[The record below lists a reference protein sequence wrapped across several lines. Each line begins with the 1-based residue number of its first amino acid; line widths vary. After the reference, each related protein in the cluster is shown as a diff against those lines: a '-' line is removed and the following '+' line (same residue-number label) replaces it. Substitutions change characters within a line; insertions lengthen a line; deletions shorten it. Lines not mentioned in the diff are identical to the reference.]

1 MASLFGKH
9 RLRQLA
15 AKINT
20 EDVQEYIE
28 LVQTWHKDYKDG
40 TLKTDKETSREQ
52 AYNQDFFIKILGYK
66 EKPSNPYSLE
76 PKATTE
82 KGQLPDAVL
91 SYSDPEQDIKNIAAV
106 VELKGASVDLERPQR
121 REGNMS
127 PVQQGFKYK
136 AQYRNC
142 PFVVVSNFWEFR
154 LYRDNLLDYE
164 VWNLDDLVNPDND
177 YFLFKTWFALLKFE
191 NFASVSGPSKTEE
204 LLTDIRIEQEEIGK
218 KFYKVY
224 REARLELLRDI
235 YRNNPSVKENID
247 FGIEKAQKII
257 DRIVFTCF
265 AEDTGLLPD
274 NTLHRVLKASDGSA
288 FGGSLWNTLKGF
300 FEAID
305 VGSQKLEIPDGYN
318 GGLFKHDSELNNLKI
333 NDEPL
338 KTVISL
344 GLYNFEEDLSVT
356 ILGHI
361 FEQSISDLEEIKSK
375 VSESQNLE
383 SIAHSRRKKDGIFY
397 TPDYIVRYIVDNSLG
412 LYLREHEE
420 KFKEEFK
427 LKGDINDENYE
438 KRERQVYEKYQKFL
452 EGVKVLDPACGSG
465 AFLVYVF
472 DYLMAE
478 NKRVASI
485 LGGGLFSTDQ
495 YIRSILKNN
504 IFGVDLNEES
514 VEITKLSLWLKSAEK
529 GKKLTSLDKN
539 IKCGNSLIDDPAVAG
554 GKAFKWKEE
563 FSEIIQNGGFDVI
576 VGNPPYV
583 RLQGIRSV
591 SDADVDYYEQ
601 QYETARGRFDLYVLF
616 IEKAMQLL
624 SNQGKA
630 SYILPHKFL
639 GSKFGEATRQFL
651 TKNNYIEKLVHFGS
665 HKIFTDASTYTC
677 ILLLSNNN
685 NAVAYK
691 ASSPDSLLDDS
702 GFINVP
708 YSNLNEEGWVFTDE
722 SSSLL
727 LNKVKSQPVKL
738 KHAFNKVSR
747 GVVTGADSI
756 FIFTGRIDGNQFKG
770 FSKELE
776 SEVILESDIV
786 QPLLMGGS
794 VGRYTI
800 YDNDLFILYP
810 HKVDDHGKTVSF
822 SESELSSRY
831 PKAFAYLSL
840 FKNVLVDKKIK
851 YKTNPEFWFSLH
863 NSREIAVFENR
874 KIITPYLALGP
885 NMLID
890 DKGFY
895 TNDKC
900 TNLVFR
906 DSDDV
911 NLQNAY
917 FAILNSKLTAY
928 YINKTSSEFSGGY
941 FAYTNVYLEPFSFPK
956 MQEETINLF
965 SSKVEKIADKSKI
978 LNDQSERFRALI
990 SSEFD
995 KEWPSKLRDWWSF
1008 DFDQLV
1014 KKLKLKL
1021 SLQQKDEFYSL
1032 HQKYQKECLENNN
1045 EISRLESEIDQLVY
1059 EVYELTSEEIRL
1071 LE

>member
-9 RLRQLA
+9 RLKELA
-15 AKINT
+15 GKINT
-20 EDVQEYIE
+20 EDVQEYID

-91 SYSDPEQDIKNIAAV
+91 SYSDPEQNIKNIAAV
-106 VELKGASVDLERPQR
+106 VELKGASIDLDRPQR

-191 NFASVSGPSKTEE
+191 NFTSISGPSKTEE
-204 LLTDIRIEQEEIGK
+204 LLTDIRVEQEEIGK

-235 YRNNPSVKENID
+235 YRNNSSVKENID

-257 DRIVFTCF
+257 DRIVFACF

-274 NTLHRVLKASDGSA
+274 NTLHRVLKATEGSA

-305 VGSQKLEIPDGYN
+305 VGSPKLEIPDGYN
-318 GGLFKHDSELNNLKI
+318 GGLFKHDPELNNLQI
-333 NDEPL
+333 SDEPL

-344 GLYNFEEDLSVT
+344 GSYNFEEDLSVT

-361 FEQSISDLEEIKSK
+361 FEQSISDLEEIKNK
-375 VSESQNLE
+375 VNESQDIE
-383 SIAHSRRKKDGIFY
+383 TIAHSRRKRDGIYY

-412 LYLREHEE
+412 SYLRQYEE

-438 KRERQVYEKYQKFL
+438 KRERQAYEKYQKFL
-452 EGVKVLDPACGSG
+452 EGVKVIDPACGSG

-485 LGGGLFSTDQ
+485 LGGGLFSNDQ

-539 IKCGNSLIDDPAVAG
+539 ILCGNSLVSDSLVSE
-554 GKAFKWKEE
+554 KAFNWESE
-563 FSEIIQNGGFDVI
+563 FSEIIQNGGFDVV

-583 RLQGIRSV
+583 SAMDLKKSLSEPEYNFLKQN
-591 SDADVDYYEQ
+591 YK
-601 QYETARGRFDLYVLF
+601 TAVGTVDLYVYFFEKGMDLLKENGRLSF
-616 IEKAMQLL
+616 ISPNRYL
-624 SNQGKA
+624 SASYGKA
-630 SYILPHKFL
+630 LREWIIENYKINSLIDY
-639 GSKFGEATRQFL
+639 SD
-651 TKNNYIEKLVHFGS
+651 TKVFA
-665 HKIFTDASTYTC
+665 DASTYPVITF
-677 ILLLSNNN
+677 LEKTSPGKE
-685 NAVAYK
+685 YK
-691 ASSPDSLLDDS
+691 LHTGKIDPDSKQAILNDFSSDKLNLLNDS
-702 GFINVP
+702 ILGFLLNDKITITEKVFGQSESLQKVGKINATSTAKEADEYSVLVNENDGFKLINTGTIDP
-708 YSNLNEEGWVFTDE
+708 YSNLWGLQPLVNKGEKYLTPYLKKDPSVISDNRINLYASAKIVIAKIGLKCEAFYDNGGTFASINTNCIHSFTDE
-722 SSSLL
+722 YLPQYVQCWISS
-727 LNKVKSQPVKL
+727 KL
-738 KHAFNKVSR
+738 FN
-747 GVVTGADSI
+747 
-756 FIFTGRIDGNQFKG
+756 
-770 FSKELE
+770 
-776 SEVILESDIV
+776 
-786 QPLLMGGS
+786 
-794 VGRYTI
+794 Y
-800 YDNDLFILYP
+800 
-810 HKVDDHGKTVSF
+810 
-822 SESELSSRY
+822 
-831 PKAFAYLSL
+831 
-840 FKNVLVDKKIK
+840 
-851 YKTNPEFWFSLH
+851 
-863 NSREIAVFENR
+863 VFECLFDGLR
-874 KIITPYLALGP
+874 
-885 NMLID
+885 M
-890 DKGFY
+890 
-895 TNDKC
+895 
-900 TNLVFR
+900 
-906 DSDDV
+906 
-911 NLQNAY
+911 
-917 FAILNSKLTAY
+917 
-928 YINKTSSEFSGGY
+928 SGGY
-941 FAYTNVYLEPFSFPK
+941 L
-956 MQEETINLF
+956 LF
-965 SSKVEKIADKSKI
+965 SAPNLKNTPVKAIDIKDQQQFVKYADDLEMLIAD
-978 LNDQSERFRALI
+978 LNQSDAKFRTLV
-990 SSEFD
+990 SSACGIE
-995 KEWPSKLRDWWSF
+995 KWPSKLNKWWSLTSENFLKTGKF
-1008 DFDQLV
+1008 DLPLEKQSEVLDFFENSKTKCQNLV
-1014 KKLKLKL
+1014 
-1021 SLQQKDEFYSL
+1021 S
-1032 HQKYQKECLENNN
+1032 
-1045 EISRLESEIDQLVY
+1045 EIHKIQSEIDQVFYGLY
-1059 EVYELTSEEIRL
+1059 SLSDEETAIVNSL
-1071 LE
+1071 YD